1 MEYVGAVVHGPAA
14 MRPCEHERRSL
25 AASYIPYV
33 RKIKSSLATMGK
45 KQPLNSF
52 IANQCFLGF
61 ERWVMRFVGR
71 LTWDEWD
78 AYFMPWDDLDAA
90 GIPWD
95 ELESPTSILHVRSY
109 RITPTLRRA
118 RGIFY
123 PHLVSGVEE
132 GTGDGRGGPIPG
144 GGVTKHWPMKGIP
157 MPFVNML
164 KDDTY
169 LEGSVDLSFSLY
181 MAHHGM
187 VRADYDPI
195 VSDRAQSTPTL
206 TPAMSQSIIAA
217 VQNETNVYL
226 AGQTAAHSGTWPYL
240 FPGIAVEKGIMEL
253 PYTSS
258 KLLLDML
265 SNYIY
270 PVGLYQSKFF
280 YYPWRNDDP
289 RNRWDL
295 IFVDPNWR

>member
-1 MEYVGAVVHGPAA
+1 MEYEGAVVPGPAA

-33 RKIKSSLATMGK
+33 RKLKSSLATMGR

-52 IANQCFLGF
+52 IANQSFLGF

-90 GIPWD
+90 GITWD
-95 ELESPTSILHVRSY
+95 ELESPTSILHIRSY

-118 RGIFY
+118 RGIFN
-123 PHLVSGVEE
+123 PRLVSGAEAK
-132 GTGDGRGGPIPG
+132 GGFIPG
-144 GGVTKHWPMKGIP
+144 GHLEPFPMKGIP
-157 MPFVNML
+157 MPVVNML

-169 LEGSVDLSFSLY
+169 LEGSLDLAFSLY
-181 MAHHGM
+181 MAHQGM
-187 VRADYDPI
+187 IRADYDPI
-195 VSDRAQSTPTL
+195 VSDRVPATPTL
-206 TPAMSQSIIAA
+206 TPVMSQSIIAA
-217 VQNETNVYL
+217 AQNETNVYL
-226 AGQTAAHSGTWPYL
+226 AGQTAAHWGTWPYL

-270 PVGLYQSKFF
+270 PVGLYQGKFF
-280 YYPWRNDDP
+280 YYPWRDDDNP